1 EYLNIRE
8 GLSFEGID
16 SGLLYGGASA
26 TGTNTAVAILGRDFK
41 SQSVPNGIDDNKDG
55 IIDNAVTPEP
65 APSGSNSTTTTT
77 GAEVISFPS
86 PFALLPATID
96 VRANTNLAG
105 PTAGLHYL
113 IGNSAGFHVTGE
125 TKFGLMANWETIEL
139 SGNNIG
145 STTRVNGN
153 FVTFPTELT
162 GNRGNPQMEIAQD
175 LFIPSPTDPN
185 PNAFNSSAQ
194 HSHVSPLIE
203 QSIII
208 EAPVFQYVPILG
220 KMWPFAHANLRGG
233 YEFMWVGD
241 VIETNQSIDYEG
253 NPMAGLKPRI
263 VVDRG
268 SWYSDNWSVG
278 VSWNW

>member
-1 EYLNIRE
+1 M
-8 GLSFEGID
+8 
-16 SGLLYGGASA
+16 LYGGASSTGANSA
-26 TGTNTAVAILGRDFK
+26 TLILGRDYK
-41 SQSVPNGIDDNKDG
+41 AQSVPNGIDDNQDG
-55 IIDNAVTPEP
+55 IIDNAVVPEP
-65 APSGSNSTTTTT
+65 SPSGSNTTTTTT
-77 GAEVISFPS
+77 GAVFSLPS

-96 VRANTNLAG
+96 VQANTNLAG

-113 IGNSAGFHVTGE
+113 VGNSEGFHIIGE

-153 FVTFPTELT
+153 FVTFPAELT
-162 GNRGNPQMEIAQD
+162 GNNGNPQAETHQD
-175 LFIPSPTDPN
+175 LFIPSPQDPN

-194 HSHVSPLIE
+194 HSHISPLIA
-203 QSIII
+203 QSIML

-241 VIETNQSIDYEG
+241 VIETNQSVDYEG

-278 VSWNW
+278 ASWNW